1 MTKPGFSVLGMI
13 LKGYPRISETF
24 ILNEISLLEEMGLS
38 IHIFSMRRPR
48 ESFSHD
54 IVKKIKARV
63 DYLPETFLAS
73 LSLLLP
79 PNLLLAAKSPESYKA
94 AFTTACRRFL
104 RSKKMATLKHFL
116 QAGYLVE
123 KLLPASNVSHFH
135 AHFAHSPASVAFFA
149 SLLCGIPFSFT
160 AHAKDIYT
168 SNPDQLAEKMDMASF
183 VVTCTE
189 YNKNYLSRITN
200 VSKTS
205 VYRIYHGIDIELFSN
220 RSVNISPGP
229 PYRILTVSRLTAK
242 KGLPTV
248 FRALG
253 ILRDKGISFHH
264 TLIGDGEDRKEI
276 LELVRS
282 LELDSHTRWLGTLA
296 HDVVIE
302 EYRNADIFVIGC
314 EIAANGDR
322 DGIPNVCVESMAMG
336 TPVVAT
342 RVSAIPELI
351 ENGKTGLLVEPAN
364 PAEMA
369 TAIERLLT
377 DKELR
382 KNIIHSARTRVCNDF
397 NNRSLIKNLAALY
410 SARGFKFYS
419 LQSL

>member
-1 MTKPGFSVLGMI
+1 MTKPGLPVLGMI

-24 ILNEISLLEEMGLS
+24 ILNEISLLEELGLS

-48 ESFSHD
+48 ESFSHS
-54 IVKKIKARV
+54 IVKRIKARV
-63 DYLPETFLAS
+63 DYLPETFLTS
-73 LSLLLP
+73 LPLLLP

-94 AFTTACRRFL
+94 AFTSACRRFL
-104 RSKKMATLKHFL
+104 RSKKMATFKHFF

-123 KLLPASNVSHFH
+123 KLLPESNISHFH
-135 AHFAHSPASVAFFA
+135 AHFAHSPTSVAFFA
-149 SLLCGIPFSFT
+149 NLLCGIPFSFT

-168 SNPDQLAEKMDMASF
+168 SNPDQLAEKMDMAKF

-189 YNKNYLSRITN
+189 YNKNYLSRIADS
-200 VSKTS
+200 SKQS

-220 RSVNISPGP
+220 SNVNISPKP

-253 ILRDKGISFHH
+253 ILRDKGISFQH

-276 LELVRS
+276 LELVKS
-282 LELDSHTRWLGTLA
+282 LKLGSNTRWLGAQTQ
-296 HDVVIE
+296 DVVIE
-302 EYRNADIFVIGC
+302 EYSNSDIFVIGS
-314 EIAANGDR
+314 EIAASGDR

-336 TPVVAT
+336 IPVVAT

-351 ENGKTGLLVEPAN
+351 ENEKTGLLVEPGN

-369 TAIERLLT
+369 IAMERLLT
-377 DKELR
+377 DQKLR
-382 KNIIHSARTRVCNDF
+382 KDVIHSARQRVCHDF
-397 NNRSLIKNLAALY
+397 NNRSLIKNLADLY
-410 SARGFKFYS
+410 
-419 LQSL
+419 